1 MNRIFTSGNLK
12 NSHFNK
18 ENVHNKMMSGF
29 NKEMSLR
36 NLNALRQVGAPPL
49 SNVFQNNNS
58 SFIVEKFNGMLSDES
73 GKILGDSQALGRS
86 TLGRNLN

>member
-1 MNRIFTSGNLK
+1 MNRIITTANMK

-18 ENVHNKMMSGF
+18 ENIHSKIPNGF
-29 NKEMSLR
+29 IKEMSLR

-58 SFIVEKFNGMLSDES
+58 SFIVEKFNGMLSNES
-73 GKILGDSQALGRS
+73 GKHLGDSQGLVRS